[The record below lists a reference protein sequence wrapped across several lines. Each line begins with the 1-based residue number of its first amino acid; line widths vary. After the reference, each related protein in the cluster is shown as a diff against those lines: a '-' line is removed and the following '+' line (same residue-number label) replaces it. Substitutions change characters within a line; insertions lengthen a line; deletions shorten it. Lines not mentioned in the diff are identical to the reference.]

1 LTLVLTLVDG
11 VKRPR
16 VRSLL
21 WLTILEF
28 RYNSLLKRTAPVRRR
43 GPYDSTLLG
52 RFGEE
57 EAMIIGVPKEIKEV
71 EKRVGMTPQGVDA
84 LVAHGHRVL
93 VEKSAGEGS
102 GFSDQEYQ
110 KAGAIL
116 VEGGNDIWEGADMVV
131 KVKEPL
137 EPEISLMWSGQVLFT
152 YLHLAANRELTL
164 KLMERRIVGIGY
176 ETVQGQDG
184 SLPLLRPM
192 SEIAG
197 RASVLAGGM
206 CLEARHGG
214 RGVLL
219 CGASGVPPSKVVIL
233 GAGVVGTNACKVALG
248 IGARVSILDTHP
260 ERLSYLHDIT
270 QGHIATFISNRMTI
284 GEEIAGADLV
294 IGAVLIPGAHA
305 PKLVTRPMLKKMRP
319 GSAVVD
325 VSVDQG
331 GCFETTRPT
340 THENPTYV
348 EEGIVH
354 YCVANIPGAFP
365 RTSTFA
371 LTNATFPYVL
381 QIADKGYEKAMEEN
395 GALRKG
401 LNLMGG
407 QIVHQ
412 AVADS
417 LGLKN
422 PS

>member
-1 LTLVLTLVDG
+1 LDIKGYLERELLRERKSQHDSSVDG
-11 VKRPR
+11 
-16 VRSLL
+16 
-21 WLTILEF
+21 I
-28 RYNSLLKRTAPVRRR
+28 
-43 GPYDSTLLG
+43 
-52 RFGEE
+52 FGKG

-71 EKRVGMTPQGVDA
+71 ERRVGMTPQGVDA

-93 VEKSAGEGS
+93 VERGAGEGS
-102 GFSDQEYQ
+102 GFSDLEYR

-116 VEGGNDIWEGADMVV
+116 VEKAKDVWNGAEIVV

-137 EPEISLMWSGQVLFT
+137 EPEFRLMRSGQVLFT

-164 KLMERRIVGIGY
+164 ELMERRIVGIGY

-219 CGASGVPPSKVVIL
+219 CGASGVPPAKVVIL
-233 GAGVVGTNACKVALG
+233 GAGVVGANACKVALG
-248 IGARVSILDTHP
+248 IGARVSILDIHP
-260 ERLSYLHDIT
+260 EKLSYLHDIT

-294 IGAVLIPGAHA
+294 IGAVLVPGAHA
-305 PKLVTRPMLKKMRP
+305 PKLVTRQMLKRMRP

-325 VSVDQG
+325 ISVDQG

-340 THENPTYV
+340 THENPTYL

-354 YCVANIPGAFP
+354 YCVTNIPGAFP

-381 QIADKGYEKAMEEN
+381 QIADKGFEKAMEEN
-395 GALRKG
+395 EALRKG
-401 LNLMGG
+401 LNLIDG
-407 QIVHQ
+407 QVVYQ
-412 AVADS
+412 AVAES
-417 LGLKN
+417 LGLKK

>member
-1 LTLVLTLVDG
+1 
-11 VKRPR
+11 
-16 VRSLL
+16 
-21 WLTILEF
+21 
-28 RYNSLLKRTAPVRRR
+28 
-43 GPYDSTLLG
+43 
-52 RFGEE
+52 
-57 EAMIIGVPKEIKEV
+57 MIIGVPKEIKDG

-93 VEKSAGEGS
+93 VERKAGEGS
-102 GFSDQEYQ
+102 GFSDQEYR
-110 KAGAIL
+110 KAGATL
-116 VEGGNDIWEGADMVV
+116 VEGAKDVWDEADIVV

-137 EPEISLMWSGQVLFT
+137 EPEFPLVRPGQVLFT
-152 YLHLAANRELTL
+152 YLHLAADRKLTL

-219 CGASGVPPSKVVIL
+219 CGASGVPPAKVVIL

-248 IGARVSILDTHP
+248 IGARVSILDIHP

-294 IGAVLIPGAHA
+294 IGAVLIPGAQA
-305 PKLVTRPMLKKMRP
+305 PKLVTRQMLKRMRP

-340 THENPTYV
+340 THENPTYI

-371 LTNATFPYVL
+371 LTNATFPYIL
-381 QIADKGYEKAMEEN
+381 QIADKGYEKALEEN
-395 GALRKG
+395 EALRKG
-401 LNLMGG
+401 LNLIGG
-407 QIVHQ
+407 KVVCP
-412 AVADS
+412 AVAESFGLPFIQNPFAPPS
-417 LGLKN
+417 LKI
-422 PS
+422 PP

>member
-1 LTLVLTLVDG
+1 
-11 VKRPR
+11 
-16 VRSLL
+16 
-21 WLTILEF
+21 
-28 RYNSLLKRTAPVRRR
+28 
-43 GPYDSTLLG
+43 
-52 RFGEE
+52 
-57 EAMIIGVPKEIKEV
+57 MIIGVLKEIKNG

-84 LVAHGHRVL
+84 LVSHHHRVL
-93 VEKSAGEGS
+93 VEKGAGIGS
-102 GFSDQEYQ
+102 GFSDHEYG
-110 KAGAIL
+110 KTGAVL
-116 VEGGNDIWEGADMVV
+116 VDKSKDVWSEADLVV

-137 EPEISLMWSGQVLFT
+137 ELEFPLMRPGQVLFT
-152 YLHLAANRELTL
+152 YLHLAANQELTL

-176 ETVQGQDG
+176 ETVQGKDG

-206 CLEARHGG
+206 CLESRHGG

-219 CGASGVPPSKVVIL
+219 CGASGVPPAKVVIL

-248 IGARVSILDTHP
+248 IGARVSILDIHP

-294 IGAVLIPGAHA
+294 IGGVLIPGAQA
-305 PKLVTRPMLKKMRP
+305 PKLVTRQMLKRMRP
-319 GSAVVD
+319 GSAIVD

-340 THENPTYV
+340 THENPIYI

-354 YCVANIPGAFP
+354 YCVSNIPGAFP

-381 QIADKGYEKAMEEN
+381 QISDKGYEKAMEEN
-395 GALRKG
+395 EALRKG
-401 LNLMGG
+401 LNLIDGK
-407 QIVHQ
+407 IACQ
-412 AVADS
+412 AVAESFGLAFIQNPFSPPS
-417 LGLKN
+417 LKIT
-422 PS
+422 S

>member
-1 LTLVLTLVDG
+1 
-11 VKRPR
+11 
-16 VRSLL
+16 
-21 WLTILEF
+21 
-28 RYNSLLKRTAPVRRR
+28 
-43 GPYDSTLLG
+43 
-52 RFGEE
+52 
-57 EAMIIGVPKEIKEV
+57 MIIGVPKEIKEV
-71 EKRVGMTPQGVDA
+71 ERRVGMTPQGVDA

-93 VEKSAGEGS
+93 VERGAGEGS
-102 GFSDQEYQ
+102 GFSDLEYR

-116 VEGGNDIWEGADMVV
+116 VEKANDVWNEAEIVV

-137 EPEISLMWSGQVLFT
+137 EPEFRLMRSGQVLFT

-164 KLMERRIVGIGY
+164 ELMERRIVGIGY

-219 CGASGVPPSKVVIL
+219 CGASGVPPAKVVIL
-233 GAGVVGTNACKVALG
+233 GAGVAGANACKVALG
-248 IGARVSILDTHP
+248 IGARVSILDIHP
-260 ERLSYLHDIT
+260 EKLSYLHDIT

-294 IGAVLIPGAHA
+294 IGAVLVPGAHA
-305 PKLVTRPMLKKMRP
+305 PKLVTRQMLKRMRP

-325 VSVDQG
+325 ISVDQG

-340 THENPTYV
+340 THENPTYL

-354 YCVANIPGAFP
+354 YCVTNIPGAFP

-381 QIADKGYEKAMEEN
+381 QIADKGFEKAMEEN
-395 GALRKG
+395 EALRKG
-401 LNLMGG
+401 LNLIDG
-407 QIVHQ
+407 QVVYQ
-412 AVADS
+412 AVAES
-417 LGLKN
+417 LGLKK

>member
-1 LTLVLTLVDG
+1 
-11 VKRPR
+11 
-16 VRSLL
+16 
-21 WLTILEF
+21 
-28 RYNSLLKRTAPVRRR
+28 
-43 GPYDSTLLG
+43 
-52 RFGEE
+52 
-57 EAMIIGVPKEIKEV
+57 MIIGVPKEIKDG

-93 VEKSAGEGS
+93 VERKAGEGS
-102 GFSDQEYQ
+102 GFSDQEYR
-110 KAGAIL
+110 KAGATL
-116 VEGGNDIWEGADMVV
+116 VEGAKDVWDEADIVV

-137 EPEISLMWSGQVLFT
+137 EPEFPLMRLGQVLFT
-152 YLHLAANRELTL
+152 YLHLAADRKLTL

-219 CGASGVPPSKVVIL
+219 CGASGVPPAKVVIL

-248 IGARVSILDTHP
+248 IGARVSILDIHP

-294 IGAVLIPGAHA
+294 IGAVLIPGAQA
-305 PKLVTRPMLKKMRP
+305 PKLVTRQMLKRMRP

-340 THENPTYV
+340 THENPTYI

-371 LTNATFPYVL
+371 LTNATFPYIL
-381 QIADKGYEKAMEEN
+381 QIADKGYEKALKEN
-395 GALRKG
+395 EALRKG
-401 LNLMGG
+401 LNLIGG
-407 QIVHQ
+407 KVVCP
-412 AVADS
+412 AVAESFGLPFIQNPFAPPS
-417 LGLKN
+417 LKI

>member
-1 LTLVLTLVDG
+1 LDIKGYLERQWLRERKGQHDSPLDG
-11 VKRPR
+11 
-16 VRSLL
+16 
-21 WLTILEF
+21 I
-28 RYNSLLKRTAPVRRR
+28 
-43 GPYDSTLLG
+43 
-52 RFGEE
+52 FGKG
-57 EAMIIGVPKEIKEV
+57 EAMIIGVPKEIMEV

-93 VEKSAGEGS
+93 VERSAGEGS
-102 GFSDQEYQ
+102 GFSDQEYR
-110 KAGAIL
+110 KAGATV
-116 VEGGNDIWEGADMVV
+116 VERAKDVWEGADMVV

-137 EPEISLMWSGQVLFT
+137 GPEFSLMRPGQILFT

-176 ETVQGQDG
+176 ETVQGRDG

-219 CGASGVPPSKVVIL
+219 CGASGVPPAKVVIL

-248 IGARVSILDTHP
+248 IGARVSILDIHP

-305 PKLVTRPMLKKMRP
+305 PKLVTRQMLKRMRP

-325 VSVDQG
+325 ISVDQG

-340 THENPTYV
+340 THENPTYI

-381 QIADKGYEKAMEEN
+381 QITDKGYEKAMEEN
-395 GALRKG
+395 EALRKG
-401 LNLMGG
+401 LNLIDG
-407 QIVHQ
+407 QVVYQ
-412 AVADS
+412 AVAESFGLAFIQNPFSPS
-417 LGLKN
+417 LLKN

>member
-1 LTLVLTLVDG
+1 
-11 VKRPR
+11 
-16 VRSLL
+16 
-21 WLTILEF
+21 
-28 RYNSLLKRTAPVRRR
+28 
-43 GPYDSTLLG
+43 
-52 RFGEE
+52 
-57 EAMIIGVPKEIKEV
+57 MIIGVPKEIKDG

-93 VEKSAGEGS
+93 VERKAGEGS
-102 GFSDQEYQ
+102 GFSDQEYR
-110 KAGAIL
+110 KAGATL
-116 VEGGNDIWEGADMVV
+116 VEGAKDVWDEADIVV

-137 EPEISLMWSGQVLFT
+137 EPEFPLVRPGQVLFT
-152 YLHLAANRELTL
+152 YLHLAADQKLTL

-219 CGASGVPPSKVVIL
+219 CGASGVPPAKVVIL

-248 IGARVSILDTHP
+248 IGARVSILDIHP

-294 IGAVLIPGAHA
+294 IGAVLIPGAQA
-305 PKLVTRPMLKKMRP
+305 PKLVTRQMLKRMRP

-340 THENPTYV
+340 THENPTYI

-371 LTNATFPYVL
+371 LTNATFPYIL
-381 QIADKGYEKAMEEN
+381 QIADKGYEKALEEN
-395 GALRKG
+395 EALRKG
-401 LNLMGG
+401 LNLIGG
-407 QIVHQ
+407 KVVCP
-412 AVADS
+412 AVAESFGLPFIQNPFAPPS
-417 LGLKN
+417 LKI
-422 PS
+422 PP

>member
-1 LTLVLTLVDG
+1 
-11 VKRPR
+11 
-16 VRSLL
+16 
-21 WLTILEF
+21 
-28 RYNSLLKRTAPVRRR
+28 
-43 GPYDSTLLG
+43 
-52 RFGEE
+52 
-57 EAMIIGVPKEIKEV
+57 MIIGVPKEIKSG

-84 LVAHGHRVL
+84 LVSHHHRVL
-93 VEKSAGEGS
+93 VEKEAGAGS
-102 GFSDQEYQ
+102 GFSDPEYG

-116 VEGGNDIWEGADMVV
+116 IDKARDIWDEADLVV

-137 EPEISLMWSGQVLFT
+137 VSEFPLMRPGQVLFT
-152 YLHLAANRELTL
+152 YLHLAADRELTL
-164 KLMERRIVGIGY
+164 KLMDRLIVGIGY
-176 ETVQGQDG
+176 ETVQGKDG

-219 CGASGVPPSKVVIL
+219 CGASGVPPAKVVIL

-248 IGARVSILDTHP
+248 IGARVSILDIHP

-294 IGAVLIPGAHA
+294 IGAVLIPGAQA
-305 PKLVTRPMLKKMRP
+305 PKLVTRQMLKRMRP
-319 GSAVVD
+319 GSAIVD
-325 VSVDQG
+325 ISVDQG
-331 GCFETTRPT
+331 GCFETTHPT
-340 THENPTYV
+340 THENPTYM

-354 YCVANIPGAFP
+354 YCVANLPGAYP

-395 GALRKG
+395 EALRKG
-401 LNLMGG
+401 LNLIDGK
-407 QIVHQ
+407 VVYQ
-412 AVADS
+412 AVAESFGLTFVQNPFSSPS
-417 LGLKN
+417 LKIL
-422 PS
+422 S

>member
-1 LTLVLTLVDG
+1 
-11 VKRPR
+11 
-16 VRSLL
+16 
-21 WLTILEF
+21 
-28 RYNSLLKRTAPVRRR
+28 
-43 GPYDSTLLG
+43 
-52 RFGEE
+52 
-57 EAMIIGVPKEIKEV
+57 MIIGVPKEIKEV

-93 VEKSAGEGS
+93 VERGAGEGS
-102 GFSDQEYQ
+102 GFSDQEYR
-110 KAGAIL
+110 KTGAIL
-116 VEGGNDIWEGADMVV
+116 VEKAKDVWNEAEMVV

-137 EPEISLMWSGQVLFT
+137 EPEFPLMRSGQILFT

-164 KLMERRIVGIGY
+164 ELLKRRIIGIGY

-219 CGASGVPPSKVVIL
+219 CGASGVPPAKVVIL
-233 GAGVVGTNACKVALG
+233 GAGVVGANACKVALG
-248 IGARVSILDTHP
+248 IGARVSILDIHP
-260 ERLSYLHDIT
+260 EKLSYLHDIT

-284 GEEIAGADLV
+284 GEEIASADLV
-294 IGAVLIPGAHA
+294 IGAVLVPGAHA
-305 PKLVTRPMLKKMRP
+305 PKLVTRQMLKRMRP

-325 VSVDQG
+325 ISVDQG

-340 THENPTYV
+340 THENPTYL

-354 YCVANIPGAFP
+354 YCVTNIPGAFP

-381 QIADKGYEKAMEEN
+381 QIADKGIEKAMEEN
-395 GALRKG
+395 EALRKG
-401 LNLMGG
+401 LNLIDG
-407 QIVHQ
+407 QVVYQ
-412 AVADS
+412 AVAES
-417 LGLKN
+417 LGLKK